1 MGHSVRNKYSVLL
14 NMASIYHIVAV
25 RVN

>member
-14 NMASIYHIVAV
+14 NMASVYHIVAI